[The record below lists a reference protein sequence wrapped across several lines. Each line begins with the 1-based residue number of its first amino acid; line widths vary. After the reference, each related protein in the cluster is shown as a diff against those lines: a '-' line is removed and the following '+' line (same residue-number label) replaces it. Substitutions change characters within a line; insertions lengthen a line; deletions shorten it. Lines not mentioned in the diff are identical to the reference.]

1 MNLFSYPLALALAA
15 LVGTAAAAPGAHGPN
30 GEHLDGPAATSATAG
45 SEPRLESF
53 SETFELV
60 ARLQPNALV
69 LELVR
74 YASNEPLANARIAV
88 ANGAAKAQAVFDAAS
103 GSYRVSDA
111 ALLQSLRAPGTHAL
125 MFTVSAGAEGDL
137 LEGKLHVAA
146 ASPHEAA
153 GLPNSAWTMAASVAF
168 VGGLALFA
176 RRRKGRYA

>member
-1 MNLFSYPLALALAA
+1 MNLLSFPLAVTLAA
-15 LVGTAAAAPGAHGPN
+15 FACAAVASPGAHGPN
-30 GEHLDGPAATSATAG
+30 GEHLDGPAQTSAAAG

-74 YASNEPLANARIAV
+74 YASNEPVANARVDV

-103 GSYRVSDA
+103 GGYRVSDA

-125 MFTVSAGAEGDL
+125 MFTVNAGADGDL
-137 LEGKLHVAA
+137 LEGKLHVAGG
-146 ASPHEAA
+146 SHHEAS
-153 GLPNSAWTMAASVAF
+153 GLPASIWPMAASAAF
-168 VGGLALFA
+168 VGSLALFA
-176 RRRKGRYA
+176 RRRKGGRA